1 MMQVLTKHISTVL
14 LLKCIRK
21 KTVFIDTAQ
30 SLCGRHGTGFITRM
44 NCIRHNC
51 EKSQCLEKARTA
63 NSAEELLEM
72 AKAENIEISA
82 EEAAKAFAELN
93 KTGELSDE
101 ELDNVAGGC
110 GKEKIPEPKYKIG
123 DMVISSRGFPCHTCG
138 IYRDFQITEVHRSP
152 DGKHTYSIA
161 CPECGEKWWNSN
173 VEEETI
179 DSLANY

>member
-1 MMQVLTKHISTVL
+1 MKLSKEL
-14 LLKCIRK
+14 
-21 KTVFIDTAQ
+21 
-30 SLCGRHGTGFITRM
+30 
-44 NCIRHNC
+44 
-51 EKSQCLEKARTA
+51 LEKAQTA
-63 NSAEELLEM
+63 KSPEELIQM
-72 AKAENIEISA
+72 AKTENIDLSA
-82 EEAAKAFAELN
+82 EEAAKAFAELH
-93 KTGELSDE
+93 KSGEISDE

-110 GKEKIPEPKYKIG
+110 GEEEIPEPKYKIG

-152 DGKHTYSIA
+152 VGKHTYSIA